1 MGNIGLAG
9 SSTLTPVGLGGINI
23 GVQNDVDIGIRHVFQ

>member
-1 MGNIGLAG
+1 MRNIGLTG
-9 SSTLTPVGLGGINI
+9 SSALTPVGFGGINI